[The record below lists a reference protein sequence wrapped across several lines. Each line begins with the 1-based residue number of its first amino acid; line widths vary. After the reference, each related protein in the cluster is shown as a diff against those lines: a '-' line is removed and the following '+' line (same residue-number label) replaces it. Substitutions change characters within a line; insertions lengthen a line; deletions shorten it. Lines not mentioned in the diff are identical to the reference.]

1 MSVDTLFNGH
11 VIDIE
16 ASGLGARSYPIEVGI
31 VLANGLTYDSLIKPA
46 RHWTHWDRE
55 AESIHGISREDLIEF
70 GRDLSTV
77 CRDLNRICAGKTFY
91 SDCWVHDNAW
101 LARLFGEAG
110 VTQSFRCSPIENV
123 LDDLQLASWVEYKQ
137 QFIHRSTIKPHRALN
152 DAIIIS
158 ETLDRLSMEN
168 RSSLTRHIDPV
179 YSVAS

>member
-31 VLANGLTYDSLIKPA
+31 VLANGLTYDSLIKPEK
-46 RHWTHWDRE
+46 HWTHWDQE
-55 AESIHGISREDLIEF
+55 AESIHGISREDLFEF
-70 GRDLSTV
+70 GRDIATV
-77 CRDLNRICAGKTFY
+77 CRDLNKVCAGKTLY

-137 QFIHRSTIKPHRALN
+137 EYINRSAIKPHRALN

-168 RSSLTRHIDPV
+168 HYSLNRRLSPV
-179 YSVAS
+179 FSAAS